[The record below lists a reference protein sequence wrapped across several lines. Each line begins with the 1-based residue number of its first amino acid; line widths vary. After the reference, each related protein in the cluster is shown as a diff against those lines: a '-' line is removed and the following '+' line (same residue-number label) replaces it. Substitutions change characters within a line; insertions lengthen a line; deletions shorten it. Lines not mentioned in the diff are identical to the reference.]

1 MRFRASLNTVLLCCA
16 ARLLA
21 GRELAGQ
28 SPTTGDTLV
37 VSLEEARTLAVRAN
51 PELLAASWR
60 PAAARGD
67 IRSARTL
74 QFNPEAGFEARSPS
88 GGFASRFEAELG
100 LEIEVAGQRGL
111 RIGATESSYLAARS
125 GFEDDGRRVLA
136 EVGRAY
142 HSLVAAEQRLSLAE
156 EVERLSAQLLVAV
169 GTQLREGEVSVLEA
183 NLARVEGAR
192 ARAGA
197 LEARSARTTAA
208 LELGRLVALD
218 PSVPLRTIGVSAVP
232 AAPETESSAEERI
245 VRAFSGRPDLR
256 ALEHNVESARQEE
269 RLARRE
275 SLPNLRVAGLATR
288 EDPFQDP
295 RFGLAIGV
303 EFPLFNRNQGLAGR
317 RRAEIAEVEQLRR
330 ATELRVRIEVED
342 AMRVYTSAQRE
353 VEILET
359 EMLGPI
365 RENQGLLEIAYREG
379 KIDLANLLLLR
390 NQLLDAEL
398 SYWAAW
404 ERREWARTDLQS
416 ATGDIL
422 QGVDF
427 IEGSD
432 R

>member
-1 MRFRASLNTVLLCCA
+1 MKAFNRAMRLCVAFAAQGSGLL
-16 ARLLA
+16 
-21 GRELAGQ
+21 GQ
-28 SPTTGDTLV
+28 SAPEGDTLV
-37 VSLEEARTLAVRAN
+37 VTLEEARTLAVRAN

-60 PAAARGD
+60 PTAARGD

-74 QFNPEAGFEARSPS
+74 QFNPDVAFEARSPA
-88 GGFASRFEAELG
+88 GGFASRYEAELG
-100 LEIEVAGQRGL
+100 LEIEIAGQRGL
-111 RIGATESSYLAARS
+111 RIGASEASYQAVRS
-125 GFEDDGRRVLA
+125 GFENEGRHVLQD
-136 EVGRAY
+136 VGRAY
-142 HSLVAAEQRLSLAE
+142 HGLVAAEQRLALAE
-156 EVERLSAQLLVAV
+156 EVDRLNAQLLEAV
-169 GTQLREGEVSVLEA
+169 GTQRREGEVSLLEA
-183 NLARVEGAR
+183 NLASVEAAR

-208 LELGRLVALD
+208 LELGRLIAID
-218 PSVPLRTIGVSAVP
+218 PSVPLRTAGASSV
-232 AAPETESSAEERI
+232 AAPTGAERSSDERVQQAI
-245 VRAFSGRPDLR
+245 ARRPDLR
-256 ALEHNVESARQEE
+256 AVAQDVERAREEE

-275 SLPNLRVAGLATR
+275 SFPNLRVAGLATR
-288 EDPFQDP
+288 EDPLMDP
-295 RFGLAIGV
+295 RFGLAVGI
-303 EFPLFNRNQGLAGR
+303 EFPLFNRNQGLTGR

-330 ATELRVRIEVED
+330 ATELRVRVEVED
-342 AMRVYTSAQRE
+342 ALRIYAAAQRE

-379 KIDLANLLLLR
+379 KIDLATLLLLR

-404 ERREWARTDLQS
+404 ERREWARTDLES

>member
-1 MRFRASLNTVLLCCA
+1 MLLKAFSRAIGLCA
-16 ARLLA
+16 ALAAQGSGLL
-21 GRELAGQ
+21 GQ
-28 SPTTGDTLV
+28 STPEGDTLV
-37 VSLEEARTLAVRAN
+37 LSLEEARSRAVRAN

-67 IRSARTL
+67 VRSARTL
-74 QFNPEAGFEARSPS
+74 QFNPDARFEARSPS

-208 LELGRLVALD
+208 LELGRLVAMD
-218 PSVPLRTIGVSAVP
+218 PSVSIRTTGVP
-232 AAPETESSAEERI
+232 AMPVAPDSESSAEER
-245 VRAFSGRPDLR
+245 VAQAFARRPDLR

-269 RLARRE
+269 RLVRRE
-275 SLPNLRVAGLATR
+275 SLPNLRIAGLATR

-295 RFGLAIGV
+295 RFGLALGI

-330 ATELRVRIEVED
+330 ATELRVRVEVED
-342 AMRVYTSAQRE
+342 ALRVYESAQRE
-353 VEILET
+353 VEILES

-365 RENQGLLEIAYREG
+365 RENQGLLEVAYREG

-404 ERREWARTDLQS
+404 ERREWARTDLES

-422 QGVDF
+422 RGLDF